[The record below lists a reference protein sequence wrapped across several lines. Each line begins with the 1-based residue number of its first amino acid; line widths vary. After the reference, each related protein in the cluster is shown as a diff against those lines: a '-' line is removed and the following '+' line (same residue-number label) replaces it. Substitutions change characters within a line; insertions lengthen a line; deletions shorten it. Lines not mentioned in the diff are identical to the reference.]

1 MLSLCCRAGR
11 FPGGAVAAPAQ
22 SAAVAGATDRRPPV
36 EPAVS
41 QHRQRSLQDLD
52 ARLDER
58 AAQLTTGTGLNLS
71 LTPAACQSVC
81 DDGRTV

>member
-1 MLSLCCRAGR
+1 
-11 FPGGAVAAPAQ
+11 
-22 SAAVAGATDRRPPV
+22 
-36 EPAVS
+36 VS

-58 AAQLTTGTGLNLS
+58 AAQLTAGTGLNLS
-71 LTPAACQSVC
+71 LTPAACQSVS